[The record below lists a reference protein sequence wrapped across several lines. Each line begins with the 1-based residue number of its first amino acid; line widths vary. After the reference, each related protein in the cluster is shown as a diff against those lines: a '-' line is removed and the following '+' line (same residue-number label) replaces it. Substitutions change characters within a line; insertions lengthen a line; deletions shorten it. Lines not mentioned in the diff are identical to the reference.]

1 MRLKVRSLRRVVKG
15 NLRIEFV
22 SQHLT
27 SYGGL
32 ELLTR
37 YFRTMNVMSRL
48 RTALAT
54 APSDY
59 GSARLALLVLG
70 LFYVG
75 ARRLEH
81 LRYLG
86 GDPLLALFCGL
97 ARIPSARTM
106 SNWLKHF
113 TQATLAPLVEL
124 NHDLVVETLG
134 ACRLPRLT
142 IDVDGTVVCTGAQVC
157 RWTSKPAGI

>member
-22 SQHLT
+22 SQHLA

-86 GDPLLALFCGL
+86 GDPLLARFCGL

-113 TQATLAPLVEL
+113 PPSCAPVRRCVDGHRNPPESEPTDLPGLREL
-124 NHDLVVETLG
+124 
-134 ACRLPRLT
+134 RLT
-142 IDVDGTVVCTGAQVC
+142 KQADGV
-157 RWTSKPAGI
+157 